1 MESKGG
7 LNDLAICS
15 LCSGYGGLEL
25 GIKRVF
31 PRSRTVCYVEGEAF
45 AVQHLIKK
53 MEEGRLDH
61 APIWS
66 NLITF
71 DGSRWR
77 GKVDLITGGFPCQP
91 FSYAGSQK
99 GTEDERHLWPHVSRI
114 IGEIRPRFIFL
125 ENVPGVIK
133 WILPDILQDLSKM
146 GYNASWGV
154 IRASDARAPHRRARW
169 FLWAESNSNTNRFQW
184 CSNQRE
190 SNTKTDWRN
199 DIERLGE
206 DVSNTYFKRWDENEF
221 DSQERKQSQV
231 IRSCEDVSYTYSSR
245 KQGIQCKIL
254 NDQEKRRK
262 ENKGNFNQE
271 GFIPRKFTDHWEIE
285 PSMGRLVD
293 GASDWVDKLRILG
306 NGVVPQQAEYALR
319 LLLKN
324 LDSSKC

>member
-1 MESKGG
+1 MEFEGG

-31 PRSRTVCYVEGEAF
+31 PRTKTVCYVEGEAF

-71 DGSRWR
+71 DGSKWR

-114 IGEIRPRFIFL
+114 ISEIRPKYIFL

-133 WILPDILQDLSKM
+133 WILPDILGELSKM
-146 GYNASWGV
+146 GYDASWCV
-154 IRASDARAPHRRARW
+154 IRASDAGAPHRRARW
-169 FLWAESNSNTNRFQW
+169 FLWASNTNGFKWSTNERKP
-184 CSNQRE
+184 
-190 SNTKTDWRN
+190 NTKTNRRN
-199 DIERLGE
+199 NIEGLGENVSNSHIERWNENKFESQKGKQSHVIGSCENL
-206 DVSNTYFKRWDENEF
+206 SNTN
-221 DSQERKQSQV
+221 
-231 IRSCEDVSYTYSSR
+231 SSR
-245 KQGIQCKIL
+245 EQGSKCKIL
-254 NDQEKRRK
+254 NDQEKRGK
-262 ENKGNFNQE
+262 ENAGKFNQKD
-271 GFIPRKFTDHWEIE
+271 FIRGKFTDHWEIE

-324 LDSSKC
+324 LDSSKS